1 MSEYTEE
8 ELMIKLAKPF
18 ITFSLIEKKLDE
30 NARKL
35 GYENHKDLLHKTG
48 WTERFSIES
57 N

>member
-1 MSEYTEE
+1 VSEYTEE